1 NLPFL
6 HDATRGALKHAFE
19 LVAARPVNPSK
30 AEDVERQPARSCKRR
45 PCRFSCGAAVAAGNC
60 RIERCVLAHPA
71 AFSVAVNA
79 GGGKIAR
86 PFDSGDK
93 FAQDVLMRG
102 EHGIASLAGR
112 GRDQKMCRA
121 LERLFRQW
129 LVASKDE
136 CLYPRRAEI

>member
-1 NLPFL
+1 
-6 HDATRGALKHAFE
+6 
-19 LVAARPVNPSK
+19 
-30 AEDVERQPARSCKRR
+30 
-45 PCRFSCGAAVAAGNC
+45 
-60 RIERCVLAHPA
+60 
-71 AFSVAVNA
+71 NA

-102 EHGIASLAGR
+102 EHGITSLAGR

-136 CLYPRRAEI
+136 CLYPRRAEICHLFLCPAGACNAAALRCKAAGEDARAIAAPETEEPLARFHLVSSLFTRTGACKK